1 MKNFITTLIS
11 ALVAAVIV
19 TELYSRVFPNSRL
32 ALFLL
37 AFIAI
42 AGVALYNVRLAA
54 VRHAAALAGA
64 SAVGATGNRPPRTRN
79 NPNKSGGAKNDA
91 QSNNPGGG
99 ARGGRNNA
107 RDAKSAAGN
116 RDDKPAS
123 ADAKPSRA
131 PAVVPDGPR
140 ESGSV
145 KWFNRSKGFG
155 FIIRDN
161 GEEIFVHHRSIR
173 NSDDSRRANLRDGQK
188 VSYVVADHD
197 KGQQAEDVVGE

>member
-11 ALVAAVIV
+11 ALIAAVIV
-19 TELYSRVFPNSRL
+19 TELYTRVWPDTRL

-37 AFIAI
+37 TFIAI
-42 AGVALYNVRLAA
+42 AAVSLYNVRLAA
-54 VRHAAALAGA
+54 VRLAAGAAGASRAAGA
-64 SAVGATGNRPPRTRN
+64 SATQNTGGRPPRN
-79 NPNKSGGAKNDA
+79 NRGKGNADKGGNAKNNA
-91 QSNNPGGG
+91 
-99 ARGGRNNA
+99 GGRNANRPAKANA
-107 RDAKSAAGN
+107 NANANADNRGEKSAP
-116 RDDKPAS
+116 RPAT
-123 ADAKPSRA
+123 P
-131 PAVVPDGPR
+131 VPDGPR

-188 VSYVVADHD
+188 VSFVVADHD

>member
-19 TELYSRVFPNSRL
+19 TELYSRVFPDSRL

-37 AFIAI
+37 TFIAI

-54 VRHAAALAGA
+54 VRHA
-64 SAVGATGNRPPRTRN
+64 SAVAGGSATATAQPSRSA
-79 NPNKSGGAKNDA
+79 NPQARKGRGKSNA
-91 QSNNPGGG
+91 GGG
-99 ARGGRNNA
+99 SGANTNNNGGGGRNGGGRN
-107 RDAKSAAGN
+107 AKSGSGG
-116 RDDKPAS
+116 RGDKPAPSS
-123 ADAKPSRA
+123 AAASTP
-131 PAVVPDGPR
+131 VPDGPR
-140 ESGSV
+140 ETGSV

-173 NSDDSRRANLRDGQK
+173 NSDDSRRSNLRDGQK
-188 VSYVVADHD
+188 VSFVVADHD
-197 KGQQAEDVVGE
+197 KGQQAEDVVGD